1 MISSV
6 ARSWFWP
13 DPIEVLPDL
22 LDAMRA
28 GFELKQ
34 LPPRHSSDREVRYAM
49 FRDGHRAPPD
59 VLVPSIVQRA
69 IRERH
74 VDVAERYENG
84 LILFKVVE
92 RRRSI
97 NRPE

>member
-13 DPIEVLPDL
+13 DPLEVVPDL
-22 LDAMRA
+22 LDAMRV

-34 LPPRHSSDREVRYAM
+34 LPPRHSNDREAHYAM
-49 FRDGHRAPPD
+49 FRDGHRSPAD
-59 VLVPSIVQRA
+59 VVVPSVVQRA

-74 VDVAERYENG
+74 IDVENRFENG
-84 LILFKVVE
+84 LILFKVVD
-92 RRRSI
+92 RRTTVGGK
-97 NRPE
+97 